1 MRRCM
6 RAGLVLLA
14 GLVVVGLALAVFT
27 AARFD
32 SASVRHRIEE
42 SLTSALDVPVRVG
55 DVKISLCPPG
65 FQARSVEVG
74 YPGGSGLKDPFLTLK
89 SLRFGVHILPL
100 LRGEVRV
107 GRVVLED
114 PRVLLAPIRRG
125 GWNLPTGVPSGE
137 TKAKGGAG
145 AFLVGALL
153 VERVDI
159 DGGIVESQGVAALRD
174 IDATIKDVSA
184 VSVVRL
190 SVSARSGKK
199 GDVSLDGRFGPL
211 VREARTNP
219 VPLEAEIRV
228 KDADALPLFRAFSS
242 GGFGID
248 APVSLESKWRADEK
262 HTGSFSERIE
272 GEGKILVGS
281 GRLVGAEKWETIVQA
296 VKMSVR
302 AADAARPV
310 GAVDEIA
317 ADFKMGGGVLSVSS
331 LRYQGAGLIVT
342 GAGTYDLRRE
352 RLDFRLKGE
361 SGGRSVRFAVT
372 GPANNPSYKI
382 EGADAAIVITDEIAK
397 FLSKKKR

>member
-1 MRRCM
+1 MRRSV
-6 RAGLVLLA
+6 RV
-14 GLVVVGLALAVFT
+14 GLVVLVGLIVIGLALGVYI

-32 SASVRHRIEE
+32 SASVRQRVEE
-42 SLTSALDVPVRVG
+42 SLTSALDAPVRVG
-55 DVKISLCPPG
+55 DVRISLFPPG
-65 FQARSVEVG
+65 FQAKSIEVASS
-74 YPGGSGLKDPFLTLK
+74 GGSGAKEPFLSLK
-89 SLRFGVHILPL
+89 SLRFGVHLLPL
-100 LRGEVRV
+100 LKGEVRV

-114 PRVLLAPIRRG
+114 PRVSLAPTRQG
-125 GWNLPTGVPSGE
+125 GLNPPSGAPSGGSQ
-137 TKAKGGAG
+137 AKGGSG
-145 AFLVGALL
+145 VFLVGALM

-159 DGGIVESQGVAALRD
+159 TGGVVESQGVAVLRD
-174 IDATIKDVSA
+174 IHASIADVSA
-184 VSVVRL
+184 VSVVGL

-199 GDVSLDGRFGPL
+199 GDVSLDGKVGPL
-211 VREARTNP
+211 VREARMVH
-219 VPLEAEIRV
+219 VPLGAEFRMKEV
-228 KDADALPLFRAFSS
+228 DALPLFRAFSS

-248 APVSLESKWRADEK
+248 APLSLDSKWRADEK
-262 HTGSFSERIE
+262 RAGPFSERIE
-272 GEGKILVGS
+272 GEGKVRVGS

-296 VKMSVR
+296 IKMAVR
-302 AADAARPV
+302 AADAAQPV

-317 ADFKMGGGVLSVSS
+317 ADFRMSGGLLSVSS
-331 LRYQGAGLIVT
+331 LRYQGSGLIVT